1 MFRVQPI
8 QMRMPRRL
16 AFEKLTAMLKLN
28 SEQTTA
34 LFQTIQE
41 AAVSCEALRDET
53 DAATIRDELAKLDNA
68 LAHLA
73 QFSASNNI
81 RKALKAM
88 PPMSTLG
95 FLMSPSAALKV
106 PGYHERPLVGP
117 TLNRLI
123 EQDPHHKAISPA
135 DFDDLALQHRQV
147 ELSKLAPDA
156 LEYLFTALRE
166 PIQEFLSQTAEKGGN
181 RPRSDRDLMVFLLAR
196 DAPNIIGCEP
206 STSDPFLNL
215 CNQVTAA
222 CGIGEDGLE
231 VAIKKCL
238 KNKNEWL
245 QWYRLTPYSPP
256 SADTVN
262 EMESNK
268 AKDPG

>member
-1 MFRVQPI
+1 MFRIKPI
-8 QMRMPRRL
+8 QMRMPRPS
-16 AFEKLTAMLKLN
+16 AFERLTANLQLN
-28 SEQTTA
+28 SEQTAA
-34 LFQTIQE
+34 LFRTLQE
-41 AAVSCEALRDET
+41 GADACEALRDET
-53 DAATIRDELAKLDNA
+53 DAATIRDELATLDNA
-68 LAHLA
+68 LANLA
-73 QFSASNNI
+73 QLSASNNI

-117 TLNRLI
+117 ALNRLI

-135 DFDDLALQHRQV
+135 DFDDLALQNRQV

-181 RPRSDRDLMVFLLAR
+181 RPRSDRDLIVFLLAR
-196 DAPNIIGCEP
+196 DAPSIIGCEP

-222 CGIGEDGLE
+222 CGISEDGLE

-238 KNKNEWL
+238 KNRKHWL
-245 QWYRLTPYSPP
+245 QWYRLPAYSSP
-256 SADTVN
+256 STVAEK
-262 EMESNK
+262 EMDNGAGKNSK
-268 AKDPG
+268 